1 MLVADRAFLANHARV
16 LLCLAHNPGCACPA
30 SRPAWASPNAAPT
43 ASSPAWPRPAASS
56 SWKTAA
62 ATATRA
68 QAHLPLPEPTRR
80 APTFGEVLALL
91 AGTGAGLL
99 NLPVRRRKVLGGV
112 ISEYYQAAQPKS

>member
-1 MLVADRAFLANHARV
+1 VTV
-16 LLCLAHNPGCACPA
+16 PGCYQKTHLTTPIVD
-30 SRPAWASPNAAPT
+30 
-43 ASSPAWPRPAASS
+43 SSLALLMVMTWPRPAASS

-62 ATATRA
+62 TTAARA

-112 ISEYYQAAQPKS
+112 ISEYH